1 MNEEDIGTIK
11 TIETAEGVCIEAE
24 IVRVYCPA
32 CGEEFIGTKRGAGG
46 FIAGHMT
53 YHEFVNKQ
61 DMIVNEMG
69 GV

>member
-1 MNEEDIGTIK
+1 MKEEDIGKIK
-11 TIETAEGVCIEAE
+11 TIETAEGICIEAE

-46 FIAGHMT
+46 FVAGHQA
-53 YHEFVNKQ
+53 YHEFVNRQ
-61 DMIVNEMG
+61 DMIMNEMG